1 MPFVVFVL
9 AAAVFAQGT
18 SEFML
23 SGMLAG
29 IAADSGVSLGEA
41 GLLTSVFAVGMVIGA
56 PAMAMAASAVP
67 RRVSL
72 LGFLALFAL
81 CHLVGA
87 TTANFAVLLGTR
99 LVAAVA
105 NAGFLAVVLASL
117 PVLVRPSLVGRA
129 TSVIL
134 SGVTIA
140 CIAGVPAGTA
150 LGQLWGW
157 QSAFWA
163 IAALSAAALVV
174 LWPTTS
180 AFSRSDAP
188 VATAPVWTEW
198 RTLARPRLLVVIGIG
213 VLVNAA
219 TFAAF
224 TYLGSITTAVTGPGS
239 SWVPVSLALFG
250 IGSFL
255 GVTAAGRYSDRYAQR
270 IITGGAAVVTALWLL
285 AAFSAHVLPGVLAL
299 ALVTGAGSFGVG
311 STVIASIVS
320 SASETAPRIAGAVA
334 TTAFNLGAIA
344 GPAAAGI
351 VVGDATQAHRAF
363 WVSAVFAAA
372 ATFVVF
378 AARRSVARA
387 KDAAEA

>member
-23 SGMLAG
+23 SGMLAD

-56 PAMAMAASAVP
+56 PTMAMAASAVP
-67 RRVSL
+67 RRVAL
-72 LGFLALFAL
+72 MGFLALFAL
-81 CHLVGA
+81 CHVVGA
-87 TTANFAVLLGTR
+87 MTANFAVLLGTR

-117 PVLVRPSLVGRA
+117 PTLVRPPLVGRA
-129 TSVIL
+129 TAVIL

-140 CIAGVPAGTA
+140 CIAGVPAGTVV
-150 LGQLWGW
+150 GQLWGW

-163 IAALSAAALVV
+163 IAALSALALVV

-180 AFSRSDAP
+180 ALARRGGSS
-188 VATAPVWTEW
+188 APVWTEW
-198 RTLARPRLLVVIGIG
+198 RVLAQRRLLVVIGLG

-219 TFAAF
+219 TFAGF
-224 TYLGSITTAVTGPGS
+224 TYLGTITTAVSAPGS
-239 SWVPVSLALFG
+239 AWVPAALALFG

-255 GVTAAGRYSDRYAQR
+255 GVTIAGRCSDRYARR
-270 IITGGAAVVTALWLL
+270 IITGGAVVVTALWVL
-285 AAFSAHVLPGVLAL
+285 AALSAHTLPGVLVL

-320 SASETAPRIAGAVA
+320 SASATAPRIAGALA

-344 GPAAAGI
+344 GPAAAGLA
-351 VVGDATQAHRAF
+351 VGDAAQAHRAF
-363 WVSAVFAAA
+363 WISAVFGAA
-372 ATFVVF
+372 ATLVAAL
-378 AARRSVARA
+378 AARRSSAARA
-387 KDAAEA
+387 EEAAAA